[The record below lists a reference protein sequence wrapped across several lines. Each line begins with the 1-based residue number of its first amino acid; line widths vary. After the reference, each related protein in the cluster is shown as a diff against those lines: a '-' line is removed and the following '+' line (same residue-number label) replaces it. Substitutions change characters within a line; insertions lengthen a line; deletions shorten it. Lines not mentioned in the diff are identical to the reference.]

1 MVKLTSELITQSMQ
15 YINPVRD
22 RELDLRGYKIPQIE
36 NLGATLDQFDTL
48 DFSDNDIR
56 KLDNFPYLKRL
67 KCLLMNNNR
76 IVRIAEGLE
85 ECIPNLESLILTG
98 NQIEELCDIDP
109 LIPLTKLTT
118 LSLLHNPITA
128 KAHYRLYIA
137 FKLPQVTLLDFC
149 KIRQKEREEANTLF
163 KSKKGKELLKEISK
177 KAKISANINISDA
190 NKGHSKQELW
200 KIRDAIGKATS
211 LDEVERLSQQ
221 LQAGHIPD
229 MGHHH
234 RNGGPSHS
242 NGSHMHDD
250 EEMETDGRH

>member
-1 MVKLTSELITQSMQ
+1 MLYNFLT
-15 YINPVRD
+15 
-22 RELDLRGYKIPQIE
+22 
-36 NLGATLDQFDTL
+36 
-48 DFSDNDIR
+48 
-56 KLDNFPYLKRL
+56 
-67 KCLLMNNNR
+67 CLFR
-76 IVRIAEGLE
+76 RIAEGLE

-177 KAKISANINISDA
+177 KAKISANINVSDA
-190 NKGHSKQELW
+190 NKGNDYVRQDVTLKICRKPLEYQKFFSHTGPKLENNILFHNSKAQFFF
-200 KIRDAIGKATS
+200 
-211 LDEVERLSQQ
+211 
-221 LQAGHIPD
+221 
-229 MGHHH
+229 
-234 RNGGPSHS
+234 
-242 NGSHMHDD
+242 
-250 EEMETDGRH
+250 